1 MSGLWVLLWWPVRVT
16 SCQHCWASPWASRL
30 TSLLPSS
37 LVVGSS
43 RSQRQLPGPSLH
55 LPCSGAPKNHAR
67 ALLLSHLGRPIRL
80 AWGGNSG
87 LHLGKRRKKSQSLS
101 GVGVITLCLPTP
113 APNIWAQT
121 SCRRQSVAGSEVQD
135 LLGIDLLASLW
146 SLSLWVPPDPT
157 SPPHLL

>member
-1 MSGLWVLLWWPVRVT
+1 METLPLFLSGLWVLLWWPVRVT

-80 AWGGNSG
+80 AWGEILGFTWGRGARNLRAYLELGSLPCASLPLPQISG
-87 LHLGKRRKKSQSLS
+87 LRQVAEGRAWLGPRFR
-101 GVGVITLCLPTP
+101 
-113 APNIWAQT
+113 T
-121 SCRRQSVAGSEVQD
+121 S
-135 LLGIDLLASLW
+135 
-146 SLSLWVPPDPT
+146 
-157 SPPHLL
+157 